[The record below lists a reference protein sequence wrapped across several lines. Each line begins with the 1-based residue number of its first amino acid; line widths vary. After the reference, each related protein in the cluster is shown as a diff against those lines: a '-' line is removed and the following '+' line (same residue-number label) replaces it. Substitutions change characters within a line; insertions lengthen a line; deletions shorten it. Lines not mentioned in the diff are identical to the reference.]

1 MQSVV
6 IGIVNLV
13 AQDGQI
19 LAARSAKADSIDLMK
34 HKPLRQ
40 QEEKAIYE
48 QKKY

>member
-19 LAARSAKADSIDLMK
+19 LAARSVKADFHGLI
-34 HKPLRQ
+34 Q
-40 QEEKAIYE
+40 
-48 QKKY
+48 